1 MIFISYGHDDHEK
14 LIKRFAKDLKNEG
27 FEIWI
32 DYETLFGSSLWE
44 ERIENGIAQS
54 SIVIVFMTTHSMRR
68 PDGYCLDEISYSRML
83 NKTIMP
89 IKVQDVA
96 PPISIARIQWIDMRN
111 YINADGEIN
120 EDYYQKQKAN
130 VISILRGEKNLSYES
145 DAQYLLNQKLNPL
158 DNESYIL
165 PMKRF
170 FGRKWLFDSF
180 EQWLKSES
188 ESRVF
193 CIIGQAGS
201 GKTAFVSKLCETHKS
216 VVAIHFCRY
225 NNDERAN
232 PKRAITSLAY
242 HLSTQLPDYKEQLLH
257 LNDLDKL
264 QEKNV
269 HRLFEYLFIEP
280 LQKIK
285 NRKEKV
291 VLIIDALDEA
301 TKNMRNELID
311 LIVSD
316 FQKLPNWLN
325 FVVTTRPEMDIE
337 RKLKHLN
344 PFVIDNSSSSNLDD
358 IYGFLS
364 INLKPFLEGIK
375 NADELIKTIVKKSQG
390 VFLYA
395 SEIVKSV
402 ESGVLRIEDALN
414 FPDGLSNIYLNY
426 FERMFILNMQYD
438 YKTDI
443 RPLMEVIAVSLE
455 PLHEDIIKD
464 ILNIDDYDFDD
475 IKEYIHVLF
484 PSERGYIE
492 PLHKSLND
500 WIVDRSLSGQFSISV
515 KKAHERLS
523 NYFYKIHEKGKDTP
537 YIIKYLAKHLI
548 RSHSVEMATTI
559 LKDADMLSK
568 RIKLQGQDSG
578 IREYLNDLVELEEIS
593 HEDVLDILRS
603 DCFIALFRNNR
614 RYLYNAGL
622 YFKLKELG
630 FDEILLE
637 YEKLDIE
644 VLVGCV
650 NYLYITERYS
660 QSEVL
665 ARRLTQNTYDVKYN
679 SLISEVE
686 NEIAL
691 SCRKLVRFDDA
702 LEHCNNV
709 CKFGKDNADY
719 YEVALAHQTIGKILY
734 HRCMW
739 DEAYVE
745 LCEAVHLLE
754 QSIPLT
760 TDNDYIKMLK
770 LYVAAFEREVALSMV
785 WKKDVAVAKHHL
797 AHAGEIYDELKA
809 IDRYHIRYL
818 YVDMFAETVRGN
830 YEFGIDLYPTL
841 LKEAVSKY
849 DKSQIEFYYALLL
862 YLNDD
867 TKQADEHINLAVE
880 IVSQID
886 ALIESSVIYILKKVI
901 SGITITEIKQSI
913 DKIENSDI
921 KNWSNFVCDFITCLK
936 TENKNDI

>member
-14 LIKRFAKDLKNEG
+14 LIKRFAKDLESEG
-27 FEIWI
+27 FKVWV
-32 DYETLFGSSLWE
+32 DYEVLFGSSLWE
-44 ERIENGIAQS
+44 EQIEKGITQS
-54 SIVIVFMTTHSMRR
+54 STVVVFMTTHSMRR
-68 PDGYCLDEISYSRML
+68 PDGYCLDEISYARML

-96 PPISIARIQWIDMRN
+96 PPISIARIQWIDMSN
-111 YINADGEIN
+111 YLTADGDIN
-120 EDYYQKQKAN
+120 EEYYQKQKSN
-130 VISILRGEKNLSYES
+130 IISILRGEAELSLES
-145 DAQYLLNQKLNPL
+145 DARYLLNQKLNPL

-165 PMKRF
+165 SIKRF

-180 EQWLKSES
+180 EQWLNSDS

-201 GKTAFVSKLCETHKS
+201 GKTAFVSKLCETHKA
-216 VVAIHFCRY
+216 VAAIHFCRY

-242 HLSTQLPDYKEQLLH
+242 HLSTQLPEYREQLLL
-257 LNDLDKL
+257 LNDLDNL
-264 QEKNV
+264 YEKDV

-285 NRKEKV
+285 PLSEKV

-301 TKNMRNELID
+301 TKNMRNDLID

-316 FQKLPNWLN
+316 FQKLPAWLN

-358 IYGFLS
+358 IRGFLS
-364 INLKPFLEGIK
+364 VNLKPYLQGVA
-375 NADELIKTIVKKSQG
+375 NSQDLIETIVNKSQG

-402 ESGVLRIEDALN
+402 ESGVLHIEDAVN
-414 FPDGLSNIYLNY
+414 FPDGLANIYLNY
-426 FERMFILNMQYD
+426 FERMFISSTQYD

-464 ILNIDDYDFDD
+464 ILNMDDYDFDD
-475 IKEYIHVLF
+475 IKEFIHVLF

-500 WIVDRSLSGQFSISV
+500 WIIDRNLSGQFCVSV
-515 KKAHERLS
+515 KRAHERLA
-523 NYFYKIHEKGKDTP
+523 NYFNKLYQQGKHTP
-537 YIIKYLAKHLI
+537 YVIKYLAKHLI
-548 RSHSVEMATTI
+548 RSNNIDTAMEV
-559 LKDADMLSK
+559 LKDADMLAK
-568 RIKLQGQDSG
+568 RIKLLGQDSG
-578 IREYLNDLVELEEIS
+578 IREYLNELLELNELS
-593 HEDVLDILRS
+593 HDSVLQILRS
-603 DCFIALFRNNR
+603 DCFISLFRNNR

-622 YFKLKELG
+622 YFNLKQLG
-630 FDEILLE
+630 FDEILTE
-637 YEKLDIE
+637 YEQLDIE

-660 QSEVL
+660 LSEQL
-665 ARRLTQNTYDVKYN
+665 ARKLTQNTYDAKYN
-679 SLISEVE
+679 HLISEVE

-691 SCRKLVRFDDA
+691 SCRKLVHFDDA
-702 LEHCNNV
+702 LEHCKAV
-709 CKFGKDNADY
+709 CKFGQDNSDY
-719 YEVALAHQTIGKILY
+719 YEVALAHQTMGKIYY
-734 HRCMW
+734 HRCQW
-739 DEAYVE
+739 DKAYAE

-754 QSIPLT
+754 KSLPLT
-760 TDNDYIKMLK
+760 TDSDYIKMLK
-770 LYVAAFEREVALSMV
+770 LYVAAFEREVALSTV
-785 WKKDVAVAKHHL
+785 WNKDIPLAKKHL

-830 YEFGIDLYPTL
+830 YQFGVDLYPAL
-841 LKEAVSKY
+841 VKEAVSKY
-849 DKSQIEFYYALLL
+849 DKSQIEFYYALLM
-862 YLNDD
+862 YLKGDMQ
-867 TKQADEHINLAVE
+867 QAVQHINQAVE
-880 IVSQID
+880 IVSHID
-886 ALIESSVIYILKKVI
+886 ALIESSVINVLKQI
-901 SGITITEIKQSI
+901 IYNTPEQLIKQSI
-913 DKIENSDI
+913 DQIDNDDI
-921 KNWSNFVCDFITCLK
+921 LNWTKFVYQFITELK
-936 TENKNDI
+936 SE

>member
-1 MIFISYGHDDHEK
+1 MIFVSYGHDDHEK
-14 LIKRFAKDLKNEG
+14 LIRRFARDLEAEG
-27 FEIWI
+27 FEVWV
-32 DYETLFGSSLWE
+32 DYDALFGSSVWE
-44 ERIENGIAQS
+44 EQIEKGITQS
-54 SIVIVFMTTHSMRR
+54 STVVVFMTAHSMRR
-68 PDGYCLDEISYSRML
+68 PDGYCLDEISYARML

-96 PPISIARIQWIDMRN
+96 PPISIARVQWIDMRN
-111 YINADGEIN
+111 YIDSDGEIN
-120 EDYYQKQKAN
+120 EDYYQKQKDN
-130 VISILRGEKNLSYES
+130 IISILRGEATLNYES

-165 PMKRF
+165 SIKRF
-170 FGRKWLFDSF
+170 YGRKWLFDSF
-180 EQWLKSES
+180 EKWLNFQSD
-188 ESRVF
+188 SRVF

-201 GKTAFVSKLCETHKS
+201 GKTAFVSKLCETHRS
-216 VVAIHFCRY
+216 VAAIHFCRY

-242 HLSTQLPDYKEQLLH
+242 HLSTQLPDYKEQLLL
-257 LNDLDKL
+257 LNDLNGL

-285 NRKEKV
+285 QRSEKV

-301 TKNMRNELID
+301 TKNMRNDLID

-316 FQKLPNWLN
+316 FQKLPDWLN

-337 RKLKHLN
+337 RKLKHLK

-358 IYGFLS
+358 IRGFLS
-364 INLKPFLEGIK
+364 VNLKPFLVGVKDPEG
-375 NADELIKTIVKKSQG
+375 LIETIVKKSQG

-402 ESGVLRIEDALN
+402 ESGVLRVEDAVN

-426 FERMFILNMQYD
+426 FERMFTLNTQYD
-438 YKTDI
+438 YKNDI

-455 PLHEDIIKD
+455 PLHEDIVKD
-464 ILNIDDYDFDD
+464 ILAIDDYDFDD

-484 PSERGYIE
+484 PSDRGYIE

-500 WIVDRSLSGQFSISV
+500 WIVDRSLSGQFSVSV
-515 KKAHERLS
+515 KRAHKRLADHFYNAHER
-523 NYFYKIHEKGKDTP
+523 GKDTP
-537 YIIKYLAKHLI
+537 YTIKYLAKHLI
-548 RSHSVEMATTI
+548 RSNNIERAAAV
-559 LKDADMLSK
+559 LKDSDMLHK

-578 IREYLNDLVELEEIS
+578 IREYLNDFVELDDIS
-593 HEDVLDILRS
+593 HENTLDILRS
-603 DCFIALFRNNR
+603 DCFIAMFRANR

-630 FDEILLE
+630 FDDILPE

-660 QSEVL
+660 QSEAL
-665 ARRLTQNTYDVKYN
+665 ARRLTQNTYDAKYN
-679 SLISEVE
+679 GLISEVE

-691 SCRKLVRFDDA
+691 SCRKLVHFDDA
-702 LEHCNNV
+702 LEHCNAV

-719 YEVALAHQTIGKILY
+719 YEVALAHQTIGKIFY

-739 DEAYVE
+739 DEAYYE
-745 LCEAVHLLE
+745 LCEAVRLLE
-754 QSIPLT
+754 RSIPLT
-760 TDNDYIKMLK
+760 TDSDYIKMLK
-770 LYVAAFEREVALSMV
+770 LYIAAFEREVALSMV
-785 WKKDVAVAKHHL
+785 WKRDVALAKRHL
-797 AHAGEIYDELKA
+797 AHAGEIYDEMKA

-818 YVDMFAETVRGN
+818 YVDMFAEAVRGN
-830 YEFGIDLYPTL
+830 YEFGIELYPAL
-841 LKEAVSKY
+841 VREAVSKY

-862 YLNDD
+862 YLKNDIE
-867 TKQADEHINLAVE
+867 QAQNHIDSAAE
-880 IVSQID
+880 IVSHID
-886 ALIESSVIYILKKVI
+886 ALIESSVIHVLRDVI
-901 SGITITEIKQSI
+901 SDVPVVEIKQTI
-913 DKIENSDI
+913 DKIENTDI
-921 KNWSNFVCDFITCLK
+921 RNWTNFVYDFITCLK
-936 TENKNDI
+936 TETRNGI

>member
-14 LIKRFAKDLKNEG
+14 LIKRFAQDLASEG
-27 FEIWI
+27 FKVWV
-32 DYETLFGSSLWE
+32 DYDVLVGSSLWE
-44 ERIENGIAQS
+44 EQIENGITQS
-54 SIVIVFMTTHSMRR
+54 STVVVFMTAHSMRR
-68 PDGYCLDEISYSRML
+68 PDGYCLDEISYARML

-96 PPISIARIQWIDMRN
+96 PPISIARIQWIDMSE
-111 YINADGEIN
+111 YITADGEIN
-120 EDYYQKQKAN
+120 EEYYQKQKN
-130 VISILRGEKNLSYES
+130 TIIGILRGEANLNYES
-145 DAQYLLNQKLNPL
+145 DAQYLLSQKLNPL

-165 PMKRF
+165 SIKRF
-170 FGRKWLFDSF
+170 YGRKWLFDSF
-180 EQWLKSES
+180 EKWLNSKTD
-188 ESRVF
+188 SRVF

-216 VVAIHFCRY
+216 VAAIHFCRY

-242 HLSTQLPDYKEQLLH
+242 HLSTQLPEYKEQLLM
-257 LNDLDKL
+257 LNDLDSL

-280 LQKIK
+280 LQKIQQ
-285 NRKEKV
+285 RSEKV

-316 FQKLPNWLN
+316 FQKLPSWLN

-337 RKLKHLN
+337 RKLKHLK

-358 IYGFLS
+358 IRGFLS
-364 INLKPFLEGIK
+364 TNLKPYLDGVK
-375 NADELIKTIVKKSQG
+375 NSAELIETIVKKSQG

-395 SEIVKSV
+395 SEILKSV
-402 ESGVLRIEDALN
+402 ESGVLRVEDAVS
-414 FPDGLSNIYLNY
+414 FPDGLANIYLNY
-426 FERMFILNMQYD
+426 FERMFVMHTQYD

-464 ILNIDDYDFDD
+464 ILQIDDYDFDD

-500 WIVDRSLSGQFSISV
+500 WIIDRALSGQFSVSV
-515 KKAHERLS
+515 KRAHERLAD
-523 NYFYKIHEKGKDTP
+523 YFSKLHDKGKNTP
-537 YIIKYLAKHLI
+537 YIVKYLAKHLI
-548 RSHSVEMATTI
+548 RSHNVDAAVAV
-559 LKDADMLSK
+559 LKDADMLEK

-578 IREYLNDLVELEEIS
+578 IREYLNELLELDDVSHDSVLV
-593 HEDVLDILRS
+593 VLRS
-603 DCFIALFRNNR
+603 ECFIALFRNNR

-630 FDEILLE
+630 FDEILPE
-637 YEKLDIE
+637 YERLDIE

-660 QSEVL
+660 QSEGL
-665 ARRLTQNTYDVKYN
+665 ARRLTQNTYDPKYN
-679 SLISEVE
+679 GLISEVE

-691 SCRKLVRFDDA
+691 SCRKLVHFDDA
-702 LEHCNNV
+702 LEHCKAV

-719 YEVALAHQTIGKILY
+719 YEVALAHQTIGKIFY
-734 HRCMW
+734 HRCQW
-739 DEAYVE
+739 DKAYAE

-754 QSIPLT
+754 KSLPLT
-760 TDNDYIKMLK
+760 SDSDYTKMLK
-770 LYVAAFEREVALSMV
+770 LYVAAFEREVALAMV
-785 WKKDVAVAKHHL
+785 WKKDVPLAKRHL
-797 AHAGEIYDELKA
+797 AHASEIYDELKA

-818 YVDMFAETVRGN
+818 YVDMFAEAVKGN
-830 YEFGIDLYPTL
+830 YEFGIELYPAL

-849 DKSQIEFYYALLL
+849 DKSQIEFYFALLL
-862 YLNDD
+862 YLKGDID
-867 TKQADEHINLAVE
+867 QAIEHINAAEE
-880 IVSQID
+880 IVSHID
-886 ALIESSVIYILKKVI
+886 ALIESSVIHILKAVI
-901 SGITITEIKQSI
+901 CGESASDIMLTI
-913 DKIENSDI
+913 DNIENADI
-921 KNWSNFVCDFITCLK
+921 KNWTKFVYGFVTGLK
-936 TENKNDI
+936 AGQ